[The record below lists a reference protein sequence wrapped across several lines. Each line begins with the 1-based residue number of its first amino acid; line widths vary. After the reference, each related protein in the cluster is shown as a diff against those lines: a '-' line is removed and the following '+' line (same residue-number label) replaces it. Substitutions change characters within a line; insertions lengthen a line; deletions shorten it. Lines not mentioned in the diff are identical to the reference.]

1 MLKFTV
7 RSRIS
12 ILICLP
18 FLAASLNSCST
29 LFKKTPSETLPWI
42 PKEGIETI
50 AILGTNDIHGALAIE
65 TEKTRPAENS
75 REQSGE
81 NNDSSPIEYQRGGA
95 ATLASYVKILQKEF
109 GPRLL
114 WLDGGDEFQ
123 GSVES
128 NMQKGKGMVSFFNL
142 AGLSGAAIG
151 NHEFD
156 FGSEESSGPSAI
168 DRLGALKARMT
179 EAHYPYL
186 AANIIEKTTGK
197 LPNFPNTYP
206 SKIYSTGKVQVGVI
220 GLSTLDTPKTT
231 LPINI
236 ESLHFEDLKET
247 TLREAKKLREQ
258 GADIVVITSHVG
270 LKCEPGKMP
279 TSLIIRRQT
288 DPQGPCQ
295 SDSELVKL
303 LQSLPQGTVDAVVAA
318 HTHQI
323 VHHWVEGVPVIEG
336 GAYGRYF
343 NLIYLNY
350 DLKNRKL
357 LTEQTQIEGPV
368 PVCPRIFANQNDC
381 NGDRPAPKEGRGSL
395 VRPVFHGHKI
405 KPDSQ
410 VKALIKP
417 ILDQAAKFKNQIIAE
432 SDQPIDHERYKESPL
447 GNLVADAIR
456 SKSGADVALINAGGI
471 RAPLEGGKINYGQV
485 FRSLPFDNSITVVKV
500 TGKELRQI
508 LEIAESGSRGF
519 CPVSGVE
526 LKLIDLKYDAPSS
539 DLNSDGSIEP
549 WEINRILNMRLTN
562 GEPIHDQ
569 KVYRLATIDFLVS
582 GGDDVGWILKK
593 IPHDRVISSGTLIRD
608 ATLHY
613 IQTLASSEGGVITTA
628 THPLV
633 DPQHPRFIFE
643 KPKASH
649 SQGHHRRKKRR
660 GVHL

>member
-1 MLKFTV
+1 MRKLTL

-18 FLAASLNSCST
+18 FLVTSLNSCST
-29 LFKKTPSETLPWI
+29 LFKKTPSEIPPWT

-50 AILGTNDIHGALAIE
+50 AILGTNDIHGALATE

-75 REQSGE
+75 ADSS
-81 NNDSSPIEYQRGGA
+81 DSSPIEYQRGGA
-95 ATLASYVKILQKEF
+95 ATLASYVKILQNEF

-156 FGSEESSGPSAI
+156 FGPEESS
-168 DRLGALKARMT
+168 DRLGAIKARMT
-179 EAHYPYL
+179 EARYPYL
-186 AANIIEKTTGK
+186 AANIIDKTTGK
-197 LPNFPNTYP
+197 LASFPNTYP
-206 SKIYSTGKVQVGVI
+206 SKIYSTGKVQIGVI

-236 ESLHFEDLKET
+236 ESLDFENLKEA
-247 TLREAKKLREQ
+247 TLREAKKLRDQ

-270 LKCEPGKMP
+270 LKCDPGKMP
-279 TSLIIRRQT
+279 TSIMIRRET
-288 DPQGPCQ
+288 DPQGPCD

-303 LQSLPQGTVDAVVAA
+303 IQNLPHRTVDAVVAA

-323 VHHWVEGVPVIEG
+323 VHHWVEGIPVIEG

-350 DLKNRKL
+350 DLKNKKL

-368 PVCPRIFANQNDC
+368 PVCPRIFSNQNDC

-410 VKALIKP
+410 VKALIEP
-417 ILDQAAKFKNQIIAE
+417 ILDQASKFKNQLIAE
-432 SDQPIDHERYKESPL
+432 SDKPIDHERYKESPL

-456 SKSGADVALINAGGI
+456 SSSGADVALVNAGGI
-471 RAPLEGGKINYGQV
+471 RAPLQGGKINYGQV

-508 LEIAESGSRGF
+508 IEIAESGSRGF

-526 LKLIDLKYDAPSS
+526 LKIIDLKYDAPSS
-539 DLNSDGSIEP
+539 DLNSDGNIEP
-549 WEINRILNMRLTN
+549 WEVNRILEMRLAN
-562 GEPIHDQ
+562 GEAIHDH
-569 KVYRLATIDFLVS
+569 KMYRLATIDFLVS
-582 GGDDVGWILKK
+582 GGDDVGWALKK
-593 IPHDRVISSGTLIRD
+593 IPHDRVISTGTLIRD

-613 IQTLASSEGGVITTA
+613 IQTLASNEGGVITTT

-643 KPKASH
+643 KPKTSH
-649 SQGHHRRKKRR
+649 SKGHHRRKKRR
-660 GVHL
+660 GVHI